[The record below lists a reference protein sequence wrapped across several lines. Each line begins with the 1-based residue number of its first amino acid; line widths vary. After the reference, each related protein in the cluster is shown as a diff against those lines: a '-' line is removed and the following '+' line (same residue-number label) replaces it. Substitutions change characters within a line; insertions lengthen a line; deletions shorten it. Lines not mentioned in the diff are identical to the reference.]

1 MSDKVGI
8 TIIGAGVIG
17 LAIAREL
24 SKVHSEI
31 LVLEKNEGYGM
42 ETSSRNSEVIH
53 AGLYYPPDSF
63 KLKLCLEGNRLIY
76 ELCEKHNIKHK
87 RYGKL
92 VVATEDKEEH
102 EIQDIFENTRKNG
115 VPEVSLKT
123 KEEIAKLEPNVFAL
137 LGMYSGT
144 TGVIDSHGLMRYFH
158 DEAIGHGVM
167 FGFNNEVTS
176 IQKVTGGY
184 SIKNRAGEEIES
196 EIVINSAGLSSDKIA
211 RLVGIEDYHLYY
223 CKGDYFSISGAKGM
237 LNRLVYPVPHEK
249 GYGLGVHATLDL
261 DGEIRLGPDAT
272 YVNDISYDID
282 AGKAEE
288 FYQAAKKYLPWVRK
302 EKLRPDTSGMR
313 PKLQGPDD
321 EVKDFVIREEG
332 DRGFPGFINLV
343 GIESP
348 GLTASP
354 AIAKLI
360 KQYVG
365 K

>member
-1 MSDKVGI
+1 MAEKVGI
-8 TIIGAGVIG
+8 TIVGAGVIG
-17 LAIAREL
+17 LAIARGL
-24 SKVHSEI
+24 SKDHPEI
-31 LVLEKNEGYGM
+31 LVLEKNESYGM

-53 AGLYYPPDSF
+53 AGLYYPPGSL

-76 ELCEKHNIKHK
+76 ELCEKHNIKHR

-92 VVATEDKEEH
+92 VVATEAKEEQ
-102 EIQDIFENTRKNG
+102 EIQEIFENTRKNG

-123 KEEIAKLEPNVFAL
+123 KEEIAGLEPNVFAR

-144 TGVIDSHGLMRYFH
+144 TGVIDSHGLMRCFH
-158 DEAIGHGVM
+158 DEAASRGVI

-176 IQKVTGGY
+176 IRKVAGGY
-184 SIKNRAGEEIES
+184 VLKTKAGEEIES

-211 RLVGIEDYHLYY
+211 RLVGIEAYHLYY

-272 YVNDISYDID
+272 YMNEISYDID
-282 AGKAEE
+282 ESKTEE
-288 FYQAAKKYLPWVRK
+288 FYLAAKKYLPWVKK

-321 EVKDFVIREEG
+321 EVKDFVIKE
-332 DRGFPGFINLV
+332 DLPGFINLI

-354 AIAKLI
+354 AIAREVGRL
-360 KQYVG
+360 VG

>member
-1 MSDKVGI
+1 MADKVGI

-63 KLKLCLEGNRLIY
+63 KLKLCLEGNRLLY

-123 KEEIAKLEPNVFAL
+123 KEEIAKLEPNVFARS
-137 LGMYSGT
+137 GMYSGT

-158 DEAIGHGVM
+158 DEAASRGVM
-167 FGFNNEVTS
+167 FGFNSEVTS
-176 IQKVTGGY
+176 IRKVAGGY
-184 SIKNRAGEEIES
+184 SIKTKAGEEIES

-211 RLVGIEDYHLYY
+211 RLVGIEAYHLYY

-272 YVNDISYDID
+272 YVDEISYDID
-282 AGKAEE
+282 ESKAEE

-321 EVKDFVIREEG
+321 EVKDFVIKE
-332 DRGFPGFINLV
+332 DLPGFINLI

-354 AIAKLI
+354 AIAREVGRL
-360 KQYVG
+360 VG

>member
-1 MSDKVGI
+1 MAEKVGI
-8 TIIGAGVIG
+8 TIIGAGIIG

-24 SKVHSEI
+24 SKDHSEI
-31 LVLEKNEGYGM
+31 LVLEKNESYGM

-53 AGLYYPPDSF
+53 AGLYYPPGSL

-76 ELCEKHNIKHK
+76 ELCEKHNIKHR
-87 RYGKL
+87 RYGKI
-92 VVATEDKEEH
+92 VVATEAKEER

-123 KEEIAKLEPNVFAL
+123 KEEIAGLEPNVFAL
-137 LGMYSGT
+137 AGMYSGT
-144 TGVIDSHGLMRYFH
+144 TGVIDSHGLMRFFH
-158 DEAIGHGVM
+158 DEAVARGVI
-167 FGFNNEVTS
+167 FGFENEVTA
-176 IQKVTGGY
+176 IRKVAGGY
-184 SIKNRAGEEIES
+184 SIKTGTGEEIES
-196 EIVINSAGLSSDKIA
+196 EIVINLAGLMSDKVA
-211 RLVGIEDYHLYY
+211 QLVGIDSYHLYY

-282 AGKAEE
+282 TGKAEE
-288 FYQAAKKYLPWVRK
+288 FYQSARKYLPWVKK

-321 EVKDFVIREEG
+321 EVKDFVIKE
-332 DRGFPGFINLV
+332 DMPGFINLV

-354 AIAKLI
+354 AIAREVSRL
-360 KQYVG
+360 VG